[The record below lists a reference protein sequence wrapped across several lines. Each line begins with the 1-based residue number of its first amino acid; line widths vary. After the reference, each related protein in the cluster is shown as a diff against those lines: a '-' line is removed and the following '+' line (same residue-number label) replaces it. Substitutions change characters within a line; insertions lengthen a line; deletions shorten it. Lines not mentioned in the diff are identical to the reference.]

1 MAISVRFVQNIPN
14 HSPSKSETQQS
25 SDQRV
30 VAVLPTGSCCSFCRN
45 RLQQVQIK
53 IDLKYLKTSEKLT
66 KFIFEK
72 FRKFPFQQ
80 VYIKGV
86 NSSNILAYYAVY
98 KNYYAA
104 GIQNLLLITFKIVG
118 SNY

>member
-1 MAISVRFVQNIPN
+1 MAISVKFVQNISN

-45 RLQQVQIK
+45 RLQQVQRK
-53 IDLKYLKTSEKLT
+53 IYLKYLEASEKST

-72 FRKFPFQQ
+72 FRKFPFQKI
-80 VYIKGV
+80 YIKGGGV
-86 NSSNILAYYAVY
+86 YSSKYSLQSSLR
-98 KNYYAA
+98 NYYAA
-104 GIQNLLLITFKIVG
+104 GV
-118 SNY
+118 